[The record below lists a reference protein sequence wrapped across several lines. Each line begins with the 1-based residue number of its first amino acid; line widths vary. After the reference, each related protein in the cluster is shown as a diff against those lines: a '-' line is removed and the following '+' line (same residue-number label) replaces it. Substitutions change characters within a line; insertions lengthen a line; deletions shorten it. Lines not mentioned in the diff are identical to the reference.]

1 MAVDALIAGVLCMLL
16 PETNHAP
23 TAETLESQDD
33 ANEKVVVDLKAGDED
48 DAKTGKDEGDKLLK
62 KKKEDTVV

>member
-23 TAETLESQDD
+23 TAETLESQDNAD
-33 ANEKVVVDLKAGDED
+33 EKVVVDLKAEDED
-48 DAKTGKDEGDKLLK
+48 DMKTGKDEGDKLLNEK
-62 KKKEDTVV
+62 KNTVV